1 MVEPLSVYQ
10 QNTTGVLEAQG
21 APGFLNELKCC
32 GENRWLATCRRTDGR
47 TTSPINSSR
56 ENSKGRRCSGDE
68 KQLHRWT
75 CIQTDFPEK
84 TWSCQ
89 ASPIS
94 IPPLSPDPHTSPAL
108 AHTHTL
114 LQDLGLPEGTSQI
127 PTATWNLTWG
137 SPPAQGRGLSTPALA
152 DLSLPG
158 RGGQRL
164 GLERRQTLI

>member
-1 MVEPLSVYQ
+1 MR
-10 QNTTGVLEAQG
+10 
-21 APGFLNELKCC
+21 
-32 GENRWLATCRRTDGR
+32 ENRWLATCRRTDGR
-47 TTSPINSSR
+47 TTSPINSSK

-94 IPPLSPDPHTSPAL
+94 IPPLSPDPPASL
-108 AHTHTL
+108 HLHTHTL
-114 LQDLGLPEGTSQI
+114 LQNLLGLRRHSQN
-127 PTATWNLTWG
+127 PYCHMEPHTRD
-137 SPPAQGRGLSTPALA
+137 PPAKGRGLSTPALA

-158 RGGQRL
+158 REGQA
-164 GLERRQTLI
+164 GLKKADLKFEFYPGHLQAVWSSARFFSSLSYNLHEIHPF

>member
-114 LQDLGLPEGTSQI
+114 LHK
-127 PTATWNLTWG
+127 
-137 SPPAQGRGLSTPALA
+137 
-152 DLSLPG
+152 
-158 RGGQRL
+158 
-164 GLERRQTLI
+164 TLILLVPIFSSESFCSFIKCMRRHFGESKGLYPCKR